1 MSVVTTY
8 YFLIL
13 SGGEIMEI
21 CIFSQERKNDS
32 VLAVNRVD
40 DRWYV
45 GNRVERRVRLNGWF
59 A

>member
-1 MSVVTTY
+1 
-8 YFLIL
+8 
-13 SGGEIMEI
+13 MEI